1 MLDLPV
7 AKVSSVETALR
18 YVVKVP
24 FITIWGLPGVGKS
37 SIIGQWCRYYG
48 LNFLPISL
56 THCQPEDL
64 AGYPYI
70 DKETGA
76 MMFALPSWL
85 LDALSS
91 EKPTVVLIDE
101 ANDARRDVLA
111 AMQRLF
117 DYFLHSAYLSKA
129 LSCKSD
135 KLNIKNVRFVLSA
148 NPPGISMNSTPLT
161 PALCN
166 RSLHFQVTPDQ
177 NRSDNYLVNADNF
190 NEFPFLL
197 GPEAEYHFDEHEFI
211 ETYEYPDAQTMH
223 QNFLTAKRLIVA
235 FRRAQPNHFYRYE
248 PTKIAYPTPRSWEL
262 CAFAMSIHNPFDLQA
277 WELVASASVGI
288 ETATALV
295 VFLRDVKIPPVE
307 DIIAQPEI
315 LKPFLSPERV
325 DIAAA
330 AAGAICD
337 VVSKMGEEDFVKFV
351 QGSYTKIVAV
361 FEDAFLSDVAQ
372 RIRRASARKALEFGR
387 HELAETITQR
397 RRER

>member
-1 MLDLPV
+1 MTELPI
-7 AKVSSVETALR
+7 AKVNRVEVALR
-18 YVVKVP
+18 YIVKVP
-24 FITIWGLPGVGKS
+24 FVTIWGLPGVGKS

-70 DKETGA
+70 DKENDA

-85 LDALSS
+85 LDALTSD
-91 EKPTVVLIDE
+91 KPTIVLIDE
-101 ANDARRDVLA
+101 ANDARRDVLS

-117 DYFLHSAYLSKA
+117 DYFLHSVYLPKA

-135 KLNIKNVRFVLSA
+135 KLNIRNVRFVLAA
-148 NPPGISMNSTPLT
+148 NPPGVSMNSTPLT

-166 RSLHFQVTPDQ
+166 RSLHFQVVPEQ
-177 NRSDNYLVNADNF
+177 SRYDNYFANCDNF
-190 NEFPFLL
+190 NAYPFLL
-197 GPEAEYHFDEHEFI
+197 SPEPEYAFSEHEFI
-211 ETYEYPDAQTMH
+211 ETYEYPPIEKMH
-223 QNFLTAKRLIVA
+223 QNFVIAKQLIVA
-235 FRRAQPNHFYRYE
+235 FRRAHPNHFYRYE

-262 CAFAMSIHNPFDLQA
+262 CAFAMSIHDPFDLSA
-277 WELVASASVGI
+277 WELVASAAVGI

-307 DIIAQPEI
+307 DIVAQPEI

-325 DIAAA
+325 DVAAA

-337 VVSKMGEEDFVKFV
+337 YITKLDEANFIKFA
-351 QGSYTKIVAV
+351 QNTYTKIVSV
-361 FEDAFLSDVAQ
+361 FEDAFLADVAKK
-372 RIRRASARKALEFGR
+372 IRSKTARKALEYGL
-387 HELAETITQR
+387 HELAEIIT
-397 RRER
+397 RRERK